1 MRTRVQWL
9 LPADAP
15 IAFWRI
21 ESKSARVA
29 RLFKGGVVRR
39 GHAVDGRG
47 KNYHTRLAKN
57 TKGERIRAVH
67 VGLLEAA
74 TLSVSIC
81 RADAETVEIAEA
93 LALPAPGLS
102 PPEHTSVVHGATR
115 PGAPPSALRG
125 RPRSRELLPVRLL
138 WQGSAPDLPHEHP
151 DLLDRPLPIP
161 EDGRKQRPVMK
172 TVLPNPQSRVDPGD
186 SRTIRERHDLVEDHL
201 GTADLHEQRRQP
213 VQIGTRRGCTRI
225 GLVGAREHRAR
236 PMLDEL
242 GGEEVVLLVS
252 DERSSA
258 CGEVDP
264 RRNEDGARR

>member
-115 PGAPPSALRG
+115 PGAPPSALR
-125 RPRSRELLPVRLL
+125 
-138 WQGSAPDLPHEHP
+138 
-151 DLLDRPLPIP
+151 IP

-172 TVLPNPQSRVDPGD
+172 TVLPNPLSRVDPGD